1 MIDKA
6 LGKGGVSV
14 CVRVYV
20 CVCVTVSMWI
30 VGGGGSAEWWVYTF
44 CVHIG
49 KIGKS

>member
-20 CVCVTVSMWI
+20 DSGW
-30 VGGGGSAEWWVYTF
+30 GGAVLNGGSIPSAYILE
-44 CVHIG
+44 
-49 KIGKS
+49 K

>member
-30 VGGGGSAEWWVYTF
+30 VGGGGQ
-44 CVHIG
+44 C
-49 KIGKS
+49 